1 MSETRPSPSVL
12 SKDDIRALPPF
23 AGLQRQAIELIEAV
37 TLADACRHLASHAVL
52 GFDTESRP
60 TFRVGEVPTGPHL
73 LQLATEDAAFLFPLE
88 TLGDLAPLR
97 ALLAA
102 RTVRKVGFDLKS
114 DRALLKAKLDIECEN
129 LVDLGTLFRAAG
141 ARHTVGAVQAVAQ
154 LFGQSFRKSKKLSTS
169 NWSRL
174 PLSDA
179 QCEYAGN
186 DAYVALRV
194 YLALDARGLG
204 QP

>member
-1 MSETRPSPSVL
+1 ML
-12 SKDDIRALPPF
+12 DKDAIRALPPF
-23 AGLQRQAIELIEAV
+23 AALRRDAIELVDAAS
-37 TLADACRHLASHAVL
+37 LADACRHLAGCAVL

-60 TFRVGEVPTGPHL
+60 TFRVGEAPTGPHL

-97 ALLAA
+97 GVLAA
-102 RTVRKVGFDLKS
+102 PSVRKVGFDLKS
-114 DRALLKAKLDIECEN
+114 DRALLKAKLDVECDN

-141 ARHTVGAVQAVAQ
+141 ARHTIGAVQAVAQ

-174 PLSDA
+174 PLTDA

-194 YLALDARGLG
+194 YLALTERGLG
-204 QP
+204 QR